1 MGDIG
6 ERATCPATSLRATAH
21 SRSVAAAYRR
31 PIVAK
36 RDVNPKGKM
45 IWDYRRVEMTAVL
58 GSHRR
63 RVSEIKAEYRAMR
76 HLAG

>member
-6 ERATCPATSLRATAH
+6 ERATHRMTGPHVIPHARIFAS
-21 SRSVAAAYRR
+21 SRRR
-31 PIVAK
+31 PIVAN

-45 IWDYRRVEMTAVL
+45 IWEDRRIEMTVVL
-58 GSHRR
+58 GRRHR

-76 HLAG
+76 YLAG